1 MTRSSSVP
9 PSPADPASTPP
20 DGAGPASASPGRA
33 ASASPGQAATPADA
47 QCGPVRLIDVLSS
60 PVIPVIVLHDAA
72 DAVPLARALLAGG
85 IQALEV
91 TLRTPAGLESI
102 RRIRA
107 EVPDAL
113 VGAGTVTRPA
123 DLRAVRAAGARF
135 AFSPGWAADLS
146 EAAEQEGIDFV
157 PGVMT
162 PSEAMAAANRGH
174 RAMKLFPASVA
185 GGVSM
190 LRALAGPFAELRF
203 CPTGGVDA
211 ANCAQYLALPNVFAV
226 GGSWLTPADALR
238 ARDWARISVLAAQA
252 SAGVASMRA
261 PR

>member
-1 MTRSSSVP
+1 MTRSSSEP
-9 PSPADPASTPP
+9 PMPANVAPTSRSRSAPPERVSALPGHAASPA
-20 DGAGPASASPGRA
+20 GAQVGS
-33 ASASPGQAATPADA
+33 
-47 QCGPVRLIDVLSS
+47 VRLIDVLGS
-60 PVIPVIVLHDAA
+60 PVIPVIVLQDVA

-85 IQALEV
+85 IQALEI

-102 RRIRA
+102 RRIAA
-107 EVPDAL
+107 EVPEAL
-113 VGAGTVTRPA
+113 VGAGTVTRPE

-146 EAAEQEGIDFV
+146 DAAEQEGLDFV

-162 PSEAMAAANRGH
+162 PSEVMAAANRGH

-185 GGVSM
+185 GGVPM

-211 ANCAQYLALPNVFAV
+211 SNCAQYLALPNVFAV
-226 GGSWLTPADALR
+226 GGSWLTPADAVR
-238 ARDWARISVLAAQA
+238 ERDWPRITAIAAQA
-252 SAGVASMRA
+252 ASIRG
-261 PR
+261 